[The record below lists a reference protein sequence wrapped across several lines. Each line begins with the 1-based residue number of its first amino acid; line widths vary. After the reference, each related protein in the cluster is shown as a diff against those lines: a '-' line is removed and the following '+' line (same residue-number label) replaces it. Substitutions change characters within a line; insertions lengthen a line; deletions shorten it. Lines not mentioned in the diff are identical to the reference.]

1 MQVKLKFIMLLV
13 IAAFSLAFAQGEVA
27 REALTIDFG
36 DFQTQ
41 AELTYPAQ
49 GNGPFPTVVLIHG
62 SGPEDMN
69 AAIFSF
75 GADNQP
81 VLLSSI
87 FGDIS
92 DYLSAHGFAVLRYN
106 KHYVTGPGQ
115 ADFQKFYTRLD
126 LPQMLADAEK
136 VLDAAEANPKV
147 DKQHVFL
154 YGWSEGSTVAA
165 ALAAKRPEL
174 AGLIVQGPVVE
185 PWRDLFLYQI
195 LDVGLPYVR
204 QVSPDGQ
211 VTVDTLRTLQAG
223 DGGMVA
229 KGILYYIG
237 DPVSLQQG
245 KLAVNPALDT
255 NRDGTLKADELTL
268 EAFETLVDGH
278 FSPQGFAAIYTPE
291 RALPDLGEQAPNLTM
306 PVLILQGAND
316 ANVPASGA
324 QALNAELERVDNPD
338 HTLNLYPGLGHSLGE
353 TRSVITDDFEPI
365 AQPPLEDLVAWLEA
379 RSRGDSGR
387 TGGQSG
393 GASGGNSGNSGG
405 DAGGHSGG

>member
-27 REALTIDFG
+27 KEALTIDFG

-69 AAIFSF
+69 AAIFGF

-92 DYLSAHGFAVLRYN
+92 DHLSAHGFAVLRYN
-106 KHYVTGPGQ
+106 KHYVTGPGE
-115 ADFQKFYTRLD
+115 ADFRKFYTQLD

-147 DKQHVFL
+147 DKQRVFL

-204 QVSPDGQ
+204 QVSPDEQ

-245 KLAVNPALDT
+245 KLAINPALDT
-255 NRDGTLKADELTL
+255 NRDGTLEADELTL
-268 EAFETLVDGH
+268 EALETLVDGH

-324 QALNAELERVDNPD
+324 QALNAELERVGNPD

-353 TRSVITDDFEPI
+353 TRSVITDNFEPI
-365 AQPPLEDLVAWLEA
+365 AQPPLENLVAWLEA
-379 RSRGDSGR
+379 RSGGNSGR
-387 TGGQSG
+387 TGVQSG
-393 GASGGNSGNSGG
+393 GAGGDGDSGG
-405 DAGGHSGG
+405 DTGGYSGG